1 MWEVEGNLKITTTGE
16 SFEDKQTYSWSSV
29 PACKEKVS
37 PKGKAFER
45 RCAERDTRAG
55 AGVGG
60 SLRLTGGGQASFA
73 GRAAKAN
80 PNPAPNLLAKRVSLA
95 SFHPGQP

>member
-1 MWEVEGNLKITTTGE
+1 MQEVEGNLKITTTGE

-29 PACKEKVS
+29 PACKEKAS
-37 PKGKAFER
+37 PKEKAFER

-60 SLRLTGGGQASFA
+60 SLRLTGEGGQASFA

-80 PNPAPNLLAKRVSLA
+80 PNPTPNLLAKRV
-95 SFHPGQP
+95 